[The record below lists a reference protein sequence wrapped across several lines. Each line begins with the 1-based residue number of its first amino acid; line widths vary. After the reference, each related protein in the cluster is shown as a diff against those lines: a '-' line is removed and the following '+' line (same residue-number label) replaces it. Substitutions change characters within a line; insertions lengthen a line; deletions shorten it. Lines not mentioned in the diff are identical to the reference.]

1 MRFARLSG
9 PALGAALILF
19 CFPSCDNS
27 KIEVYRV
34 EKEHDSQTPQI
45 PGASGG
51 SSGRGA
57 VTWQAPADWEEQPSS
72 GPRRGTFKIHG
83 KDGGEAELSITA
95 FPGDVGGLLANV
107 NRWRGQIQLPPL
119 EQPDLAQ
126 VVTPLSASGR
136 DILMVDMVS
145 ANPIKGGKKSRIL
158 GGTLALD
165 DETWFFKLSG
175 PDELVAARK
184 DEFKKFLENIKIE
197 AAPMLASSAENR
209 GSNTNAPTPPPL
221 AAPAPPLEYNTP
233 PGWIAQP
240 LSPMRLASFKVMGSN
255 GAEADVSVV
264 SLAGMAGGDLA
275 NINRWRDQLKLPPV
289 SESVLA
295 SISSHVNANGHDFL
309 VTDLVSA
316 EPLPPSNRKMRIVA
330 AASQQGEQT
339 WFVKMT
345 GDVDLVEAQKNHFL
359 DFLRN
364 LSISGATRSDESS
377 ANE

>member
-1 MRFARLSG
+1 MG
-9 PALGAALILF
+9 
-19 CFPSCDNS
+19 
-27 KIEVYRV
+27 
-34 EKEHDSQTPQI
+34 
-45 PGASGG
+45 
-51 SSGRGA
+51 GRGA
-57 VTWQAPADWEEQPSS
+57 VTWQAPADWEEQPAS

-83 KDGGEAELSITA
+83 KDGIEADLSITA

-107 NRWRGQIQLPPL
+107 NRWRGQIQLPPFT
-119 EQPDLAQ
+119 QPDLAQ

-136 DILMVDMVS
+136 NVSFVDIVS
-145 ANPIKGGKKSRIL
+145 DKPIKDGKKSRIL

-184 DEFKKFLENIKIE
+184 DEFKKFLETIRVE
-197 AAPMLASSAENR
+197 AAPLLASSAENT

-221 AAPAPPLEYNTP
+221 AATAPPFEYKTP
-233 PGWIAQP
+233 PDWVPQP
-240 LSPMRLASFKVMGSN
+240 LTPMRLASFKVAGSN
-255 GAEADVSVV
+255 GAQADISVV

-289 SESVLA
+289 SEAELA
-295 SISSHVNANGHDFL
+295 SISSHLNANGHDFL

-316 EPLPPSNRKMRIVA
+316 EPLPPSQRKMRIVA

-359 DFLRN
+359 EFLRN
-364 LSISGATRSDESS
+364 LSISDATRSDESS
-377 ANE
+377 AH